1 MNTQTTFLDATDP
14 TTTGTTYKQ
23 SRLEKKLGQIRELH
37 EELNRILEKPAER
50 PSINSPR
57 DAYDYLFPFMAN
69 APREEFWIVI
79 LDTRNRIKQ
88 LVKLYTGTVNS
99 SSVRLAEVFRHP
111 IIETSPA
118 IIIAHNHP
126 SGSAEPSPDDIAVT
140 RALVEAGKLLDISV
154 LDHLVIGQGR
164 FVSLKERGLGF

>member
-1 MNTQTTFLDATDP
+1 MNTQSTFLDATDP
-14 TTTGTTYKQ
+14 TATGTTYKQ

-50 PSINSPR
+50 PSINSPH
-57 DAYDYLFPFMAN
+57 DAYEYLFPFMAN

-126 SGSAEPSPDDIAVT
+126 SGDCNPSPDDIAVA
-140 RALVEAGKLLDISV
+140 RALVEAGKLLDVQV

>member
-1 MNTQTTFLDATDP
+1 MNTQSTFLDATDP

-57 DAYDYLFPFMAN
+57 DAYEYLFPFMAN

-140 RALVEAGKLLDISV
+140 RALVEAGKLLDIQI

-164 FVSLKERGLGF
+164 FVSLKEKKLGF

>member
-1 MNTQTTFLDATDP
+1 MNTQSTFLDATDP
-14 TTTGTTYKQ
+14 TTAGTTYKQ
-23 SRLEKKLGQIRELH
+23 CRLEKKLGQIRELH

-57 DAYDYLFPFMAN
+57 DAYEYLFPFMSN

-126 SGSAEPSPDDIAVT
+126 SGDANPSP
-140 RALVEAGKLLDISV
+140 
-154 LDHLVIGQGR
+154 VIWRKCQG
-164 FVSLKERGLGF
+164 F

>member
-1 MNTQTTFLDATDP
+1 MNTQSTFLDATDP
-14 TTTGTTYKQ
+14 TATGTTYKQ

-57 DAYDYLFPFMAN
+57 DAYEYLFPFMAN

-126 SGSAEPSPDDIAVT
+126 SGSADPSPDDIAVT
-140 RALVEAGKLLDISV
+140 RALVEAGKLLDIQI
-154 LDHLVIGQGR
+154 LDHLVIGAGR
-164 FVSLKERGLGF
+164 FVSLKERRLGF

>member
-1 MNTQTTFLDATDP
+1 MNTQTTFLDATDA

-57 DAYDYLFPFMAN
+57 DAYEYLFPFMAN

-126 SGSAEPSPDDIAVT
+126 SGSADPSPDDIAVT
-140 RALVEAGKLLDISV
+140 RALVEAGKLLDIQI
-154 LDHLVIGQGR
+154 LDHLVIGAGR
-164 FVSLKERGLGF
+164 FVSLKERRLGF

>member
-1 MNTQTTFLDATDP
+1 MNTQTTYLDATDP

-57 DAYDYLFPFMAN
+57 DAYEYLFPFMAN

-88 LVKLYTGTVNS
+88 LVKLYTGTVNQ

-126 SGSAEPSPDDIAVT
+126 SGVAEPSPVISPSHAPWS
-140 RALVEAGKLLDISV
+140 KLESFWMC
-154 LDHLVIGQGR
+154 R
-164 FVSLKERGLGF
+164 FLITW

>member
-1 MNTQTTFLDATDP
+1 MSTQTTFLDATDP

-57 DAYDYLFPFMAN
+57 DAYEYLFPFMAN

-126 SGSAEPSPDDIAVT
+126 SGDSNPSPVIWRKSQGFGD
-140 RALVEAGKLLDISV
+140 KLMSKP
-154 LDHLVIGQGR
+154 
-164 FVSLKERGLGF
+164 FC

>member
-1 MNTQTTFLDATDP
+1 MDTQTTFLDATDP

>member
-1 MNTQTTFLDATDP
+1 MDTQLSFTDATNP

-23 SRLEKKLGQIRELH
+23 TRLERKLGQIRELH
-37 EELNRILEKPAER
+37 EELNRILQKPGER

-57 DAYDYLFPFMAN
+57 DAYEYLVSFMAN

-126 SGSAEPSPDDIAVT
+126 SGDCNPSPVIWRKSQGFGD
-140 RALVEAGKLLDISV
+140 KLMSKP
-154 LDHLVIGQGR
+154 
-164 FVSLKERGLGF
+164 FC

>member
-57 DAYDYLFPFMAN
+57 DAYEYLFPFMAN

-118 IIIAHNHP
+118 IICAHNHP
-126 SGSAEPSPDDIAVT
+126 SGSAEPSPVIAVT

-164 FVSLKERGLGF
+164 FVSLKERNLGF

>member
-1 MNTQTTFLDATDP
+1 MSTQTTFLDATDP

-88 LVKLYTGTVNS
+88 LVKLYTGTVNA

-126 SGSAEPSPDDIAVT
+126 SGDCNPSPDDIAVT
-140 RALVEAGKLLDISV
+140 RALVEAGKLLDIQI
-154 LDHLVIGQGR
+154 LDHLVIGNGS
-164 FVSLKERGLGF
+164 FVSLKERNLGF

>member
-1 MNTQTTFLDATDP
+1 MDTQTTFLDATNP

-57 DAYDYLFPFMAN
+57 DAYEYLFPFMVN

-126 SGSAEPSPDDIAVT
+126 SGDCNPSPDDIAVT

-164 FVSLKERGLGF
+164 FVSLKERKLGF

>member
-1 MNTQTTFLDATDP
+1 MNTQSTFLDATDP
-14 TTTGTTYKQ
+14 TATGTTYKQ

-57 DAYDYLFPFMAN
+57 DAYEYLFPFMAN

-140 RALVEAGKLLDISV
+140 RALVEAGKLLDIQI

-164 FVSLKERGLGF
+164 FVSLKEKKLGF

>member
-1 MNTQTTFLDATDP
+1 MNTQLSFVDATNP
-14 TTTGTTYKQ
+14 TTTGTTYKAN
-23 SRLEKKLGQIRELH
+23 RFERKLRQVRELH
-37 EELNRILEKPAER
+37 EELNRILEKPEER

-57 DAYDYLFPFMAN
+57 DAYEYLFPFMAN

-88 LVKLYTGTVNS
+88 LVKLYTGTVNQ

-118 IIIAHNHP
+118 IICAHNHP
-126 SGSAEPSPDDIAVT
+126 SGDANPSPDDIAVT
-140 RALVEAGKLLDISV
+140 RALVEAGKLLDVQV
-154 LDHLVIGQGR
+154 LDHLVIGAGS
-164 FVSLKERGLGF
+164 FVSLKERNLGF